1 MPDTS
6 PGLVLQG
13 GTVIEVRS
21 LLRHLE
27 GLFRQANGVSQ
38 KAELSLL
45 LQTLNHFHTSLQ
57 GGLFLSWA
65 GNSHCTK
72 QHVIEGTNRACSG
85 ALLGKNGPA
94 GVRAITGVQL
104 QSCTIGDDCERPQQ
118 LLLTA

>member
-1 MPDTS
+1 M
-6 PGLVLQG
+6 
-13 GTVIEVRS
+13 IEVRS
-21 LLRHLE
+21 LLHHLE
-27 GLFRQANGVSQ
+27 GLFRQANSVSQ

-45 LQTLNHFHTSLQ
+45 LQTLNHFHMSLQ

-94 GVRAITGVQL
+94 GVGAITGVQL

>member
-1 MPDTS
+1 M
-6 PGLVLQG
+6 
-13 GTVIEVRS
+13 IEVRS

-27 GLFRQANGVSQ
+27 GLFRQANSISQ
-38 KAELSLL
+38 KAERSSLL
-45 LQTLNHFHTSLQ
+45 PQTLNHFHMSLR
-57 GGLFLSWA
+57 GGLFLSRA